1 MNEMNKKIEE
11 MQILEHNLQNLL
23 AQKQSVQI
31 ELNEIINAIEEL
43 KKSDDEV
50 YRIISGMML
59 KSDRKKLEKE
69 ILERKKL
76 AEMKIEAIEK
86 QERLMENKS
95 EELRKETDK
104 AVLKGK
110 KESK

>member
-95 EELRKETDK
+95 EELRKETVEDK
-104 AVLKGK
+104 LRG
-110 KESK
+110 